1 MWAYVF
7 YDPFLGA
14 IHIWRQHPK
23 GGGGVSEMLTKPDMG
38 GGGVW
43 PMMMSAKK
51 DILLQSH
58 KQDYSTFEFEFE
70 IDFLRLI
77 IVFIRYYF
85 FCLYISFFKIL

>member
-1 MWAYVF
+1 
-7 YDPFLGA
+7 
-14 IHIWRQHPK
+14 
-23 GGGGVSEMLTKPDMG
+23 
-38 GGGVW
+38 
-43 PMMMSAKK
+43 MMMSAKK

-85 FCLYISFFKIL
+85 FFAYT